1 MRRAAVL
8 LIVLLPAV
16 LLYAPTQAQ
25 AVVFSFLPFTPSEPV
40 TLVAIGVAL
49 LTLARLGEPRTR

>member
-16 LLYAPTQAQ
+16 LLYAPPQAQ
-25 AVVFSFLPFTPSEPV
+25 AVVFAFLPFTPSEPV
-40 TLVAIGVAL
+40 TLVATGLAL
-49 LTLARLGEPRTR
+49 LTLARLGEPRER